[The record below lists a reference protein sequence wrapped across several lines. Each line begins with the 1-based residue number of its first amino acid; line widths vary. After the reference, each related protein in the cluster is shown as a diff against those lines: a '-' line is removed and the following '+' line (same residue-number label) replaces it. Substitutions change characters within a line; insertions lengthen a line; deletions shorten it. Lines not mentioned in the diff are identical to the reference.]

1 MKLDEETQKRLRRYQ
16 AIINEDRLQ
25 YGLSLLTLPQVVA
38 AVFEYLADQPCIFLR
53 GVFIRQ

>member
-25 YGLSLLTLPQVVA
+25 YGLSPLTLPQVVA
-38 AVFEYLADQPCIFLR
+38 AVFEYLADQPRIFLR

>member
-25 YGLSLLTLPQVVA
+25 YGLSPLTLSTMKRNTSSG
-38 AVFEYLADQPCIFLR
+38 FKKNNCL
-53 GVFIRQ
+53 FIRTVFGE